1 MTPSPWTSTSTRTHW
16 SASKVFEVESTQWEV
31 SSFPF
36 ITTFV
41 PGVQRFAVE
50 RGFPSP
56 RPPSSCTSIEIGK
69 SWSLCIVSTGWPWI
83 ITPLLRKAQ
92 SGPSFAC
99 SPTKRYSTAIT

>member
-1 MTPSPWTSTSTRTHW
+1 M
-16 SASKVFEVESTQWEV
+16 QWRV
-31 SSFPF
+31 SSWPF

-50 RGFPSP
+50 RGVPSP
-56 RPPSSCTSIEIGK
+56 RPSRSCASIEMGK
-69 SWSLCIVSTGWPWI
+69 SWSFFMDSTGWPWI

-92 SGPSFAC
+92 AGPSFAC